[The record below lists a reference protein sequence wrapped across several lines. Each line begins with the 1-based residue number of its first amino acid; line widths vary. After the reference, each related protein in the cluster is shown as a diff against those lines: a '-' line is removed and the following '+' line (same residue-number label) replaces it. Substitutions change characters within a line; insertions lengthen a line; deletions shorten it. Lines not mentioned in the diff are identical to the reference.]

1 VKHLRNLL
9 DRFPLA
15 EALAAYNA
23 GEAAVQRFGG
33 IPPFPETER
42 YVSRILRLAG
52 L

>member
-23 GEAAVQRFGG
+23 GEAAVSDR
-33 IPPFPETER
+33 R
-42 YVSRILRLAG
+42 HSALS
-52 L
+52 